1 LIFRYPVFYGYLF
14 FVFTQSIVRFLV
26 HRWGSEELYSSVY
39 WVTEFLGFILGCWLA
54 LEIYRVALADYP
66 GTAKMAR
73 QILLFLFAM
82 ALAKAAAAL
91 WADPGLLLESTPLQV
106 ERALRTAQAIAIVA
120 LVTVFASYSIP
131 FGRNLR
137 GILLGYGLFIGGRVI
152 CLTFLPPQG
161 HHFWFYAYS
170 ASYTVTLG
178 LWLGYLWSY
187 EPSAAPMARVELEQD
202 YQRTAAVTR
211 RRLQE
216 ASEYLRKA
224 VRP

>member
-1 LIFRYPVFYGYLF
+1 
-14 FVFTQSIVRFLV
+14 
-26 HRWGSEELYSSVY
+26 VY